1 MKKNISKLIAQVERS
16 TSATRKDV
24 FKVTSRNAN
33 QYVNKILV
41 ESEAFN
47 APSKAEQYVKE
58 EMKDFERGNINEK
71 VSDLNRNVNH
81 KMGKP
86 KGIEHQLNLFEKN
99 YNLLAL

>member
-1 MKKNISKLIAQVERS
+1 MKKNISKLIAQIERS
-16 TSATRKDV
+16 TSAARKDT

-41 ESEAFN
+41 ESEAYN
-47 APSKAEQYVKE
+47 APSIAEKYVKE
-58 EMKDFERGNINEK
+58 EMKDFESGNVNEN
-71 VSDLNRNVNH
+71 VSDLNRNMSH
-81 KMGKP
+81 KMGRP